1 MVAYQTLAQALE
13 QADNVVDFLRDQD
26 WPPITFPITPE
37 FTNWRDEQ
45 RAWRT
50 GDALMDQYHHMN
62 QLFMHG
68 RYLNELMTSNSP
80 HTTTNSNHV
89 PHHTRMYKLA

>member
-1 MVAYQTLAQALE
+1 MVERPTLAQALE

-50 GDALMDQYHHMN
+50 GVALMDQSTQQNAALVEEIAAASDSLKSQGH
-62 QLFMHG
+62 
-68 RYLNELMTSNSP
+68 ELDST
-80 HTTTNSNHV
+80 V
-89 PHHTRMYKLA
+89 RFFKL